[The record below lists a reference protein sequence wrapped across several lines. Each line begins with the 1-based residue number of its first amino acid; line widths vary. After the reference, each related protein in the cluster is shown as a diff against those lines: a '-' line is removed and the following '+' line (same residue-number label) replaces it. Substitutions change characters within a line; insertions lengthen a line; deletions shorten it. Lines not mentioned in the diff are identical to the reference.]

1 MGFKTIKNYLIEEA
15 KSGNVVV
22 NSECGLEKYK
32 LSEFVKQPAD
42 GLLYDLNRDEITV
55 LSFINLNDARGIND
69 FACSQVI
76 RYLKEQLDCLQKE
89 HKDLLDKVKR
99 KGVI

>member
-1 MGFKTIKNYLIEEA
+1 MEDKSIRDLVIEEA
-15 KSGNVVV
+15 KNGNVIV
-22 NSECGLEKYK
+22 NSGCGLEKYK
-32 LSEFVKQPAD
+32 LSEFVKQPAE
-42 GLLYDLNRDEITV
+42 GLLYDLNRDSLTI
-55 LSFINLNDARGIND
+55 LAFIDNPKWIND